1 MRDMFRALALLAV
14 LVLAGLLVVSVYA
27 SDEPLSWVPWFEGTD
42 EEYVQLKIE
51 VVPRGAGNTYLKP
64 GTYEIK
70 RGETVVLQVVD
81 VSSGYEFSHWEVNF
95 VDYGSA
101 PFKTLTL
108 EGDAEVKAVFTR
120 AASGEEAGY
129 LVVDIV
135 FYDKPLEPPVGSVT
149 LWELGVSMPLTP
161 VQVTPN
167 QWHGQA
173 IFKGVRVGKTYT
185 VVVNLE
191 NGARGTYVN
200 FWTVYNRA
208 SYIQW
213 GLISCRKKMPK
224 APRSIFEPFEWPG

>member
-1 MRDMFRALALLAV
+1 MFRVLALLAV
-14 LVLAGLLVVSVYA
+14 LVLAGLSVVSVYA

-51 VVPRGAGNTYLKP
+51 VVPNGAGIIYPVP
-64 GTYEIK
+64 GVYRIK
-70 RGETVVLQVVD
+70 RGETVVLQVAGVA
-81 VSSGYEFSHWEVNF
+81 SGYEFSHWEVNF

-120 AASGEEAGY
+120 AASGEEVGY
-129 LVVDIV
+129 LMVDIV
-135 FYDKPLEPPVGSVT
+135 FYDKPSEPPEGSVT

-173 IFKGVRVGKTYT
+173 VFKGVRIGKTYT

-191 NGARGTYVN
+191 NGVGGVYVN

-208 SYIQW
+208 SYMHW
-213 GLISCRKKMPK
+213 GFISCRRKLPE
-224 APRSIFEPFEWPG
+224 APRSTFKPFEWPS

>member
-1 MRDMFRALALLAV
+1 MFRALALLAV
-14 LVLAGLLVVSVYA
+14 LVLAGLSVVSVYA
-27 SDEPLSWVPWFEGTD
+27 SDEPLSWVPWFKGTD
-42 EEYVQLKIE
+42 KEYVELKIE
-51 VVPRGAGNTYLKP
+51 VVPEGAGSTYPEP
-64 GTYEIK
+64 GEYSGIK
-70 RGETVVLQVVD
+70 RGTVVTLQVAG

-101 PFKTLTL
+101 PFKTLSL

-120 AASGEEAGY
+120 AAGGEEAGY
-129 LVVDIV
+129 LMVDIV
-135 FYDKPLEPPVGSVT
+135 FYDKPLEPPEGSVT

-173 IFKGVRVGKTYT
+173 VFKGVRIGKTYT

-191 NGARGTYVN
+191 NGVSGIYVN

-208 SYIQW
+208 SYMHW
-213 GLISCRKKMPK
+213 GFISCRRKLPE
-224 APRSIFEPFEWPG
+224 APRSTFKPFEWPS